1 MEVHKILRHNSH
13 PSVALNEGGRQHVV
27 GLSDVGFAAT
37 AAVQQQRLSSVKFK
51 IVSRLRN
58 DPVLEASVVAAPS
71 L

>member
-1 MEVHKILRHNSH
+1 MIAVEV
-13 PSVALNEGGRQHVV
+13 VGQHVV

-58 DPVLEASVVAAPS
+58 DPVLKHPWWLHLHSDAADRLHS
-71 L
+71 GC